1 MATEKFTRE
10 LEKMIPGSICYNNC
24 WMYHHKAGNHTS
36 GNNIQKPG
44 KINASGF
51 IFCRKGEIRISSN
64 FRTYDVGQNNLL
76 LYQPHNV
83 LSVENFEGCDCYV
96 IAIEEGSLS
105 DYALEMQPMPEFL
118 EKIHES
124 PMICLDE
131 KESMKLINV
140 LESLFRYI
148 DEKEETP
155 FKSPIVKAG
164 LNILSY
170 TIGEILYQHL
180 SSKEFEKIRI
190 SRENNH
196 FNRFIRVL
204 ADNYLKEREVSFYA
218 EQLHL
223 TARYLTTTVR
233 KMSGYTVYEWIC
245 RFIIKDAKYLLS
257 HTDLTVQQIAYEL
270 EFSNQSFFGKFFKK
284 HTGMSPGQYRKSG
297 NTEN

>member
-1 MATEKFTRE
+1 
-10 LEKMIPGSICYNNC
+10 
-24 WMYHHKAGNHTS
+24 
-36 GNNIQKPG
+36 
-44 KINASGF
+44 
-51 IFCRKGEIRISSN
+51 
-64 FRTYDVGQNNLL
+64 
-76 LYQPHNV
+76 
-83 LSVENFEGCDCYV
+83 
-96 IAIEEGSLS
+96 
-105 DYALEMQPMPEFL
+105 MPEFL